1 MKRLF
6 CAFAAW
12 VLLVGLTGP
21 AQAQYTY
28 TALDVPG
35 ATATYGYGI
44 NDAGQIVGVYFDMD
58 ATAHGFLLDVAG
70 SYTTLDVPGAV
81 LTWPLGINDAGQIV
95 GMYRNDPAGAN
106 HAFVRDV
113 DGSYTMLD
121 VPGAYQTVAYGIDA
135 SGQIVGVY
143 VDAGGGHGFLA
154 TPGG

>member
-12 VLLVGLTGP
+12 ILLVGLTGP
-21 AQAQYTY
+21 AQAQYT
-28 TALDVPG
+28 
-35 ATATYGYGI
+35 
-44 NDAGQIVGVYFDMD
+44 F
-58 ATAHGFLLDVAG
+58 
-70 SYTTLDVPGAV
+70 TT
-81 LTWPLGINDAGQIV
+81 I
-95 GMYRNDPAGAN
+95 
-106 HAFVRDV
+106 
-113 DGSYTMLD
+113 D

>member
-1 MKRLF
+1 MKRVF
-6 CAFAAW
+6 YACAAW

-44 NDAGQIVGVYFDMD
+44 NDAGQIVGSYVHSQSVFS
-58 ATAHGFLLDVAG
+58 GFLL
-70 SYTTLDVPGAV
+70 
-81 LTWPLGINDAGQIV
+81 
-95 GMYRNDPAGAN
+95 
-106 HAFVRDV
+106 DV
-113 DGSYTMLD
+113 DGSYTPIN
-121 VPGAYQTVAYGIDA
+121 VPGAYQTWAYGING

-143 VDAGGGHGFLA
+143 DGHGFLA

>member
-44 NDAGQIVGVYFDMD
+44 NDAGQIVGIYRDDVGIY
-58 ATAHGFLLDVAG
+58 HGIL
-70 SYTTLDVPGAV
+70 
-81 LTWPLGINDAGQIV
+81 W
-95 GMYRNDPAGAN
+95 
-106 HAFVRDV
+106 DV
-113 DGSYTMLD
+113 DGSYTTLD

>member
-1 MKRLF
+1 MKRVF

-70 SYTTLDVPGAV
+70 SYTTLDVPGANYTEAIGINNTGQIV
-81 LTWPLGINDAGQIV
+81 GRYDDADGTPHGFLRDVDGSFTTLDVPGARFTFAIGINDAGQIV
-95 GMYRNDPAGAN
+95 GLYLD
-106 HAFVRDV
+106 AF
-113 DGSYTMLD
+113 
-121 VPGAYQTVAYGIDA
+121 
-135 SGQIVGVY
+135 GV
-143 VDAGGGHGFLA
+143 HGFLA
-154 TPGG
+154 TAGG